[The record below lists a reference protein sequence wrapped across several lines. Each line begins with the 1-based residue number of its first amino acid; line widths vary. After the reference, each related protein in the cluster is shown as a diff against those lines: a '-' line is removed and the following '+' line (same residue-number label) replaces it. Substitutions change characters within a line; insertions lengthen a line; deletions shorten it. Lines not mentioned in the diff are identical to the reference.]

1 MMRVLNFLRQLAIYL
16 SYGLLCILS
25 VITFFFSLA
34 TVIRF
39 RQYEQNDLFD
49 IVRDH
54 VPLLLLSMAVIL
66 VLMRIVLKCMTRS
79 MTMGES
85 RSRSR
90 SKSKIR
96 SRNEQGKSGERPSFP
111 WPMLLAAGGMSLF
124 LVLVIRGN
132 ATNDALQLDEIMQAF
147 SRGDYSSLQ
156 EGGYL
161 FVYPFQ
167 VIYVLI
173 GQVLQALCGP
183 SNYLV
188 YQLLNVVS
196 ILCNLYFLYQIT
208 WELFH
213 DRRVCAVMQLLSMGC
228 WFYYV
233 FATFIYADLWSF
245 AVQSAAFLLE
255 IRYLNRRRLR
265 DIIGAGICI
274 AAATLLKTNCYVALI
289 AMILILLMDAVN
301 AAVSVAAGTAA
312 VENAGASGNTAGTAA
327 AENAG
332 ASGNTAGTAASGNAG
347 VLILRAVLLGVLF
360 VVLTKGA
367 QSAVNLGTARAAG
380 IEKMPEGV
388 PSAAYFA
395 MGMEETE
402 GKYGWY
408 NGRNVGLFRD
418 AGYDREQTVLDAR
431 ETMKA
436 SIGEFQNSKRYLI
449 RFYAGKFLSQW
460 GDPTCVSMREMEET
474 RRHTGELPRLVDSLI
489 FGTGSRILQWGMNVT
504 HSLIYL
510 GLTVYLLSVTGSALR
525 RKQKL
530 RMPAQN
536 GQQGQNGQQTQNGQ
550 QGQNGQQTQN
560 GQQGQ
565 NGQQAQNGKQTQN
578 GQQAQKPAQHLHTV
592 SEPEILLVLFLV
604 GGMLFHQIWE
614 ASGRY
619 TMRYYLTML
628 PLAAWGICR
637 LIGGKQQET

>member
-25 VITFFFSLA
+25 VITLFFSLA

-54 VPLLLLSMAVIL
+54 VPLLILSMVVVL
-66 VLMRIVLKCMTRS
+66 VLMRMVLKCMTRS
-79 MTMGES
+79 RG
-85 RSRSR
+85 RSR

-96 SRNEQGKSGERPSFP
+96 SRSEQGKSGEHPPFP

-167 VIYVLI
+167 VTYVLI
-173 GQVLQALCGP
+173 GQVIQALCGP

-332 ASGNTAGTAASGNAG
+332 DFGNTAGTGASGNAG
-347 VLILRAVLLGVLF
+347 ALILRAVLLGVMF

-474 RRHTGELPRLVDSLI
+474 RRHTGELPKLVDSLI

-510 GLTVYLLSVTGSALR
+510 GLAVYLLSIAGAVLR
-525 RKQKL
+525 KKQYLHL
-530 RMPAQN
+530 R
-536 GQQGQNGQQTQNGQ
+536 
-550 QGQNGQQTQN
+550 
-560 GQQGQ
+560 
-565 NGQQAQNGKQTQN
+565 
-578 GQQAQKPAQHLHTV
+578 TV

-637 LIGGKQQET
+637 LIEGKQQET

>member
-1 MMRVLNFLRQLAIYL
+1 MMRVLNFLRQLAIYF

-25 VITFFFSLA
+25 VITLFFSFV

-39 RQYEQNDLFD
+39 RQHEQNDLFD

-90 SKSKIR
+90 SRSESRSRSRSESR
-96 SRNEQGKSGERPSFP
+96 SRNETRSRSEQGKRGERPSFP

-167 VIYVLI
+167 VTYVLI
-173 GQVLQALCGP
+173 GQVIQALCGP

-289 AMILILLMDAVN
+289 AMILILLMDAVK

-312 VENAGASGNTAGTAA
+312 SGNAGGSGNTAGTAA

-332 ASGNTAGTAASGNAG
+332 ASGNTASTGASGKSAG
-347 VLILRAVLLGVLF
+347 VLILRAVLLGVMF

-418 AGYDREQTVLDAR
+418 AGYDREQTVLNAR

-474 RRHTGELPRLVDSLI
+474 RRHTGELPKLVDSLI

-536 GQQGQNGQQTQNGQ
+536 GQQTQNGQ
-550 QGQNGQQTQN
+550 QE
-560 GQQGQ
+560 
-565 NGQQAQNGKQTQN
+565 QN
-578 GQQAQKPAQHLHTV
+578 GQQAQKQAQHLHTV

>member
-1 MMRVLNFLRQLAIYL
+1 MMRVLNFLRQLAIYF

-25 VITFFFSLA
+25 VITLFFSFA

-54 VPLLLLSMAVIL
+54 VPLLLLSMAVVL
-66 VLMRIVLKCMTRS
+66 VLMRIVLKWMTRGRS
-79 MTMGES
+79 RSES
-85 RSRSR
+85 RSGSERWTRSG
-90 SKSKIR
+90 S
-96 SRNEQGKSGERPSFP
+96 EQGKGGERPSFP

-167 VIYVLI
+167 VTYVLI
-173 GQVLQALCGP
+173 GQVIQALCGP

-213 DRRVCAVMQLLSMGC
+213 DRRVCAMMQLLSMGC

-274 AAATLLKTNCYVALI
+274 SAATLLKTNCYVALI
-289 AMILILLMDAVN
+289 AMILILLMDAVR
-301 AAVSVAAGTAA
+301 AAVSGKTGKGVSGTASSES
-312 VENAGASGNTAGTAA
+312 V
-327 AENAG
+327 
-332 ASGNTAGTAASGNAG
+332 AASGDTVGNASSG
-347 VLILRAVLLGVLF
+347 NAEASGKSAGTLILRAVLIGAMF

-418 AGYDREQTVLDAR
+418 AGYDREQTVLDAK

-449 RFYAGKFLSQW
+449 RFYVGKFLSQW

-474 RRHTGELPRLVDSLI
+474 RRHTGEHPKLVDSLI

-510 GLTVYLLSVTGSALR
+510 GLTMYLLSVAGAALR

-530 RMPAQN
+530 GMLA
-536 GQQGQNGQQTQNGQ
+536 
-550 QGQNGQQTQN
+550 
-560 GQQGQ
+560 
-565 NGQQAQNGKQTQN
+565 QN
-578 GQQAQKPAQHLHTV
+578 GQQAQKQGQRLRTV

>member
-1 MMRVLNFLRQLAIYL
+1 MMRVLNFLRQLAIYF

-25 VITFFFSLA
+25 VITLFFSFA

-39 RQYEQNDLFD
+39 RQHEQNDLFD

-85 RSRSR
+85 RSRSE
-90 SKSKIR
+90 SKIR
-96 SRNEQGKSGERPSFP
+96 SRSEQGKSGEHPPFP

-167 VIYVLI
+167 VTYVLI

-312 VENAGASGNTAGTAA
+312 SGNAGASGNVAGTAAAENAGASGNTAGTAA

-332 ASGNTAGTAASGNAG
+332 AYGNTAGTGATGKSAG
-347 VLILRAVLLGVLF
+347 ALILRAVLFGVMF

-436 SIGEFQNSKRYLI
+436 SIGEFQNSKRYFI

-474 RRHTGELPRLVDSLI
+474 RRHTGELPKLVDFLI
-489 FGTGSRILQWGMNVT
+489 FGTGSRILQGVMNVT

-510 GLTVYLLSVTGSALR
+510 GLTIYLLSATGSALR

-530 RMPAQN
+530 RML
-536 GQQGQNGQQTQNGQ
+536 T
-550 QGQNGQQTQN
+550 
-560 GQQGQ
+560 Q
-565 NGQQAQNGKQTQN
+565 NGQQAQNGQQVQKQ
-578 GQQAQKPAQHLHTV
+578 AQHLHTV

-637 LIGGKQQET
+637 LIGGKQQEA

>member
-25 VITFFFSLA
+25 VITLFFSLA

-54 VPLLLLSMAVIL
+54 VPLLILSMVVVL
-66 VLMRIVLKCMTRS
+66 VLMRMVLKCMTRS
-79 MTMGES
+79 RGRSRSES

-90 SKSKIR
+90 SESR
-96 SRNEQGKSGERPSFP
+96 SRNETRSRSEQGKSGERPSFP

-167 VIYVLI
+167 VTYVLI

-245 AVQSAAFLLE
+245 AVQSAAFFLE

-289 AMILILLMDAVN
+289 AMILILLMDAVK
-301 AAVSVAAGTAA
+301 AAVSAAAGTAA
-312 VENAGASGNTAGTAA
+312 SENAGASGNTA
-327 AENAG
+327 
-332 ASGNTAGTAASGNAG
+332 STAASGKSAG
-347 VLILRAVLLGVLF
+347 ALILRAVLLGVMF

-474 RRHTGELPRLVDSLI
+474 RRHTGELPKLVDSLI

-510 GLTVYLLSVTGSALR
+510 GLTVYLLSATGSALR

-536 GQQGQNGQQTQNGQ
+536 GQQAQTS
-550 QGQNGQQTQN
+550 
-560 GQQGQ
+560 
-565 NGQQAQNGKQTQN
+565 QQAQN
-578 GQQAQKPAQHLHTV
+578 GQQAQKQAQHLRTV

>member
-1 MMRVLNFLRQLAIYL
+1 MMRVLNFLRQLAIYF

-25 VITFFFSLA
+25 VITLFFSFA

-39 RQYEQNDLFD
+39 RQYEQNDLFE

-54 VPLLLLSMAVIL
+54 VPLLLLSMVVVL
-66 VLMRIVLKCMTRS
+66 VLMRIVLKCMTRGRS
-79 MTMGES
+79 RSRGES
-85 RSRSR
+85 RSRAKGES
-90 SKSKIR
+90 R
-96 SRNEQGKSGERPSFP
+96 SRNETRSGSEQGKSGERPSFP

-167 VIYVLI
+167 VTYVLI
-173 GQVLQALCGP
+173 GQVIQALCGP

-213 DRRVCAVMQLLSMGC
+213 DRKVCVVMQLLSMGC

-289 AMILILLMDAVN
+289 AMILILLMDAVR
-301 AAVSVAAGTAA
+301 AAVSEKTGK
-312 VENAGASGNTAGTAA
+312 
-327 AENAG
+327 
-332 ASGNTAGTAASGNAG
+332 AASGTASSESVAASGTACSGKAAG
-347 VLILRAVLLGVLF
+347 NSAGALVLRAVLIGAMF

-474 RRHTGELPRLVDSLI
+474 RRHTGELPKLVDSLI

-510 GLTVYLLSVTGSALR
+510 GLTMYLLSVAGAALR
-525 RKQKL
+525 KKQYLHL
-530 RMPAQN
+530 R
-536 GQQGQNGQQTQNGQ
+536 
-550 QGQNGQQTQN
+550 
-560 GQQGQ
+560 
-565 NGQQAQNGKQTQN
+565 
-578 GQQAQKPAQHLHTV
+578 TV

>member
-1 MMRVLNFLRQLAIYL
+1 MMRVLNFLRQLAIYF

-25 VITFFFSLA
+25 VITLFFSFA

-49 IVRDH
+49 IVWDH
-54 VPLLLLSMAVIL
+54 VPLLLLSMAVVL
-66 VLMRIVLKCMTRS
+66 VLMRIVLKWMTRGS
-79 MTMGES
+79 SRRES
-85 RSRSR
+85 RSRSE
-90 SKSKIR
+90 SSSR
-96 SRNEQGKSGERPSFP
+96 SRSGSENWTRSVSEQGKSGERPSFP

-167 VIYVLI
+167 VTYVLI
-173 GQVLQALCGP
+173 GQVIQALCGP

-289 AMILILLMDAVN
+289 AMILILLMDAVR
-301 AAVSVAAGTAA
+301 AAVSGKTGKGVSGTASFES
-312 VENAGASGNTAGTAA
+312 V
-327 AENAG
+327 
-332 ASGNTAGTAASGNAG
+332 AASGDTVGNASSG
-347 VLILRAVLLGVLF
+347 NAEASGKSAGALVLRAVLLGVMF

-418 AGYDREQTVLDAR
+418 AGYDREQTILDAK

-474 RRHTGELPRLVDSLI
+474 RRHTGELPKLVDSLI

-510 GLTVYLLSVTGSALR
+510 GLTVYLLSVIGVALR
-525 RKQKL
+525 KKQYL
-530 RMPAQN
+530 R
-536 GQQGQNGQQTQNGQ
+536 
-550 QGQNGQQTQN
+550 
-560 GQQGQ
+560 
-565 NGQQAQNGKQTQN
+565 
-578 GQQAQKPAQHLHTV
+578 LRTV

>member
-1 MMRVLNFLRQLAIYL
+1 MMRVLNFLRQLAIYF

-25 VITFFFSLA
+25 VVTFFFSLA

-54 VPLLLLSMAVIL
+54 VPLLLLSIAVIL

-85 RSRSR
+85 RSRSE
-90 SKSKIR
+90 SR
-96 SRNEQGKSGERPSFP
+96 SRNEQGKSGERPAFP

-167 VIYVLI
+167 VTYVLI
-173 GQVLQALCGP
+173 GQVIQALCGP
-183 SNYLV
+183 SNYLL

-213 DRRVCAVMQLLSMGC
+213 DRRICAVMQLLSMGC

-289 AMILILLMDAVN
+289 AMILILLMDAVR
-301 AAVSVAAGTAA
+301 AAVSATAGTGATG
-312 VENAGASGNTAGTAA
+312 NAGAS
-327 AENAG
+327 ENAASSENAE
-332 ASGNTAGTAASGNAG
+332 ASGKSAGAL
-347 VLILRAVLLGVLF
+347 VLRAVLLGVMF
-360 VVLTKGA
+360 IVLTKGA

-474 RRHTGELPRLVDSLI
+474 RRHTGELPKLVDSLI

-510 GLTVYLLSVTGSALR
+510 GLTIYLLSVAGAALR

-530 RMPAQN
+530 GMLA
-536 GQQGQNGQQTQNGQ
+536 QNGQQTQNGQ
-550 QGQNGQQTQN
+550 QAQNDQQTQN
-560 GQQGQ
+560 
-565 NGQQAQNGKQTQN
+565 A
-578 GQQAQKPAQHLHTV
+578 QQAQKQGQHLRTV

>member
-25 VITFFFSLA
+25 VITLFFSLV

-66 VLMRIVLKCMTRS
+66 ILMRIVLKCMTRS

-90 SKSKIR
+90 SESR
-96 SRNEQGKSGERPSFP
+96 SRNETRSRSEQGKSGERPSFP

-167 VIYVLI
+167 VTYVLI

-213 DRRVCAVMQLLSMGC
+213 DRKVCAVMQLLSMGC

-274 AAATLLKTNCYVALI
+274 TVATLLKTNCYVALI

-301 AAVSVAAGTAA
+301 AAVSVAA
-312 VENAGASGNTAGTAA
+312 ENAGASGNTAGTAA
-327 AENAG
+327 AGNAE
-332 ASGNTAGTAASGNAG
+332 ASGNAG
-347 VLILRAVLLGVLF
+347 ALILRTVLLGVMF

-474 RRHTGELPRLVDSLI
+474 RRHTGELPKLVDSLI

-510 GLTVYLLSVTGSALR
+510 GLTIYLLSVTGSALR

-536 GQQGQNGQQTQNGQ
+536 S
-550 QGQNGQQTQN
+550 
-560 GQQGQ
+560 
-565 NGQQAQNGKQTQN
+565 QQAQNGQQVQKQ
-578 GQQAQKPAQHLHTV
+578 AQHLHTV

-637 LIGGKQQET
+637 LIGRKQQEA

>member
-1 MMRVLNFLRQLAIYL
+1 MMRVLNFLRQLAIYF

-25 VITFFFSLA
+25 VITLFFSFA

-54 VPLLLLSMAVIL
+54 VPLLLLSMAVVL
-66 VLMRIVLKCMTRS
+66 VLMRIVLKWMTRGRS
-79 MTMGES
+79 RSES
-85 RSRSR
+85 RSRSER
-90 SKSKIR
+90 R
-96 SRNEQGKSGERPSFP
+96 SRSRSESWTWSVSEQGKGGERPSFP
-111 WPMLLAAGGMSLF
+111 WPMLLVAGGMSLF

-167 VIYVLI
+167 VTYVLI
-173 GQVLQALCGP
+173 GQVIQALCGP

-289 AMILILLMDAVN
+289 AMILILLMDAVR
-301 AAVSVAAGTAA
+301 AAVSATAGTGATGKA
-312 VENAGASGNTAGTAA
+312 GSSENAGVSRNAEASGNS
-327 AENAG
+327 AG
-332 ASGNTAGTAASGNAG
+332 AL
-347 VLILRAVLLGVLF
+347 VLRAVLLGVMF
-360 VVLTKGA
+360 IVLTKGA

-418 AGYDREQTVLDAR
+418 AGYDREQTVLDAK

-474 RRHTGELPRLVDSLI
+474 RRHTGELPKLVDSLI

-510 GLTVYLLSVTGSALR
+510 GLTIYLLSVAGAALR
-525 RKQKL
+525 KKQYLHL
-530 RMPAQN
+530 R
-536 GQQGQNGQQTQNGQ
+536 
-550 QGQNGQQTQN
+550 
-560 GQQGQ
+560 
-565 NGQQAQNGKQTQN
+565 
-578 GQQAQKPAQHLHTV
+578 TV

>member
-25 VITFFFSLA
+25 VITLFFSLA

-90 SKSKIR
+90 SESRSRSKSKIR
-96 SRNEQGKSGERPSFP
+96 SRSEQGKSGEHPSFP

-167 VIYVLI
+167 VTYVLI

-289 AMILILLMDAVN
+289 AMILILLMDAVK
-301 AAVSVAAGTAA
+301 AAVSVI
-312 VENAGASGNTAGTAA
+312 AGTAA

-332 ASGNTAGTAASGNAG
+332 ASGNTVGTAAAGKSAG
-347 VLILRAVLLGVLF
+347 VLILRAVLLGVMF

-474 RRHTGELPRLVDSLI
+474 RRHTGELPKLVDSLI

-510 GLTVYLLSVTGSALR
+510 GLTIYLLSATGSALR

-530 RMPAQN
+530 RMPAQ
-536 GQQGQNGQQTQNGQ
+536 T
-550 QGQNGQQTQN
+550 
-560 GQQGQ
+560 
-565 NGQQAQNGKQTQN
+565 GQQAQNGQQVQKQ
-578 GQQAQKPAQHLHTV
+578 AQHLHTV

-637 LIGGKQQET
+637 LIGRKQQET

>member
-1 MMRVLNFLRQLAIYL
+1 MMRVLNFLRQLAIYF

-25 VITFFFSLA
+25 VITLFFSFA

-39 RQYEQNDLFD
+39 RQHEQNDLFD

-54 VPLLLLSMAVIL
+54 VPLLLLFMVVIL

-79 MTMGES
+79 
-85 RSRSR
+85 R

-96 SRNEQGKSGERPSFP
+96 SRSEQGKSGERPSFP

-167 VIYVLI
+167 VTYVLI
-173 GQVLQALCGP
+173 GQVIQALCGP

-289 AMILILLMDAVN
+289 AMILILLMDAVK

-312 VENAGASGNTAGTAA
+312 SENAGAFGNTAGTAV
-327 AENAG
+327 AENA
-332 ASGNTAGTAASGNAG
+332 AASGNA
-347 VLILRAVLLGVLF
+347 VALILRAVLLGVMF

-367 QSAVNLGTARAAG
+367 QSAVNFGTARAAG

-418 AGYDREQTVLDAR
+418 AGYDREQTVLNAR

-474 RRHTGELPRLVDSLI
+474 RRHTGELPKLVDSLI

-510 GLTVYLLSVTGSALR
+510 GLTIYLLSATGPALR

-536 GQQGQNGQQTQNGQ
+536 GQQAQK
-550 QGQNGQQTQN
+550 QGQ
-560 GQQGQ
+560 
-565 NGQQAQNGKQTQN
+565 
-578 GQQAQKPAQHLHTV
+578 HLRTV

-637 LIGGKQQET
+637 LIGRKQEA

>member
-25 VITFFFSLA
+25 VITLFFSLA

-54 VPLLLLSMAVIL
+54 VPLLLLSMAVVL
-66 VLMRIVLKCMTRS
+66 VLMRMVLKCVTRS
-79 MTMGES
+79 LG
-85 RSRSR
+85 RSR
-90 SKSKIR
+90 SKIR
-96 SRNEQGKSGERPSFP
+96 SRSEQGKSGERPAFP

-167 VIYVLI
+167 VTYVLI

-255 IRYLNRRRLR
+255 IRYLNRRRFR

-301 AAVSVAAGTAA
+301 AAVSVTAGTAA
-312 VENAGASGNTAGTAA
+312 SGNAGGSGNTAGTAA

-332 ASGNTAGTAASGNAG
+332 ASGKSAGA
-347 VLILRAVLLGVLF
+347 LILRAVLLGVMF

-474 RRHTGELPRLVDSLI
+474 RRHTGELSKLVDSLI

-510 GLTVYLLSVTGSALR
+510 GLTIYLLSVTGSALR

-536 GQQGQNGQQTQNGQ
+536 GQQGQNGQQ
-550 QGQNGQQTQN
+550 
-560 GQQGQ
+560 
-565 NGQQAQNGKQTQN
+565 
-578 GQQAQKPAQHLHTV
+578 AQKQAQHLRTV

>member
-1 MMRVLNFLRQLAIYL
+1 MMRVLNFLRQLAIYF

-25 VITFFFSLA
+25 VITLFFSFA

-54 VPLLLLSMAVIL
+54 VPLLLLSMAVVL
-66 VLMRIVLKCMTRS
+66 VLMRIVLKWMTRS
-79 MTMGES
+79 ES
-85 RSRSR
+85 RSRSERWTR
-90 SKSKIR
+90 SVS
-96 SRNEQGKSGERPSFP
+96 EQGKSGERPSFP

-167 VIYVLI
+167 VTYVLI

-208 WELFH
+208 WELFQ

-312 VENAGASGNTAGTAA
+312 SGNAGASGNTAGTAA
-327 AENAG
+327 AGNAE
-332 ASGNTAGTAASGNAG
+332 ASGNTAGTAAAGNAEASG
-347 VLILRAVLLGVLF
+347 KSAGALILRAVLLGVMF

-367 QSAVNLGTARAAG
+367 QSAVNFGTARAAG

-474 RRHTGELPRLVDSLI
+474 RRHTGELPKLVDSLI
-489 FGTGSRILQWGMNVT
+489 FGTGSLILQWGMNVT

-510 GLTVYLLSVTGSALR
+510 GLTIYLFSATGSALR

-536 GQQGQNGQQTQNGQ
+536 GQQV
-550 QGQNGQQTQN
+550 
-560 GQQGQ
+560 Q
-565 NGQQAQNGKQTQN
+565 NGQQAQTSQQAQN
-578 GQQAQKPAQHLHTV
+578 GQQAQKQGQHLRTV

-637 LIGGKQQET
+637 LIGRKQEA

>member
-25 VITFFFSLA
+25 VITLFFSLA

-90 SKSKIR
+90 SESKSRNETR
-96 SRNEQGKSGERPSFP
+96 SRNEQGKSGEHPPFP

-167 VIYVLI
+167 VTYVFI

-301 AAVSVAAGTAA
+301 IAVSVAAGTAA
-312 VENAGASGNTAGTAA
+312 SGNAGASGNTAGTAA

-332 ASGNTAGTAASGNAG
+332 ASGNTVGTAASGKSAG
-347 VLILRAVLLGVLF
+347 VLILRAVLLGVMF

-418 AGYDREQTVLDAR
+418 AGYDREQTVLNAR

-474 RRHTGELPRLVDSLI
+474 RRHTGELPKLVDSLI

-510 GLTVYLLSVTGSALR
+510 GLTVYLFSVTGSALR

-536 GQQGQNGQQTQNGQ
+536 GQQAQNS
-550 QGQNGQQTQN
+550 
-560 GQQGQ
+560 
-565 NGQQAQNGKQTQN
+565 QQAQNDQQTQN
-578 GQQAQKPAQHLHTV
+578 GQQAQKQAQHLRTV

>member
-1 MMRVLNFLRQLAIYL
+1 MMRVLNFLRQLAIYF

-25 VITFFFSLA
+25 VITLFFSFA

-39 RQYEQNDLFD
+39 RQHEQNDLFD

-66 VLMRIVLKCMTRS
+66 VLMRMVLKCMTRS
-79 MTMGES
+79 MTMGEI
-85 RSRSR
+85 R

-96 SRNEQGKSGERPSFP
+96 SRSEQGKSGERPAFP

-167 VIYVLI
+167 VTYVLI
-173 GQVLQALCGP
+173 GQVIQALCGP

-289 AMILILLMDAVN
+289 AMILILLMDAVK
-301 AAVSVAAGTAA
+301 AAVSAAAGTATSGKS
-312 VENAGASGNTAGTAA
+312 AGA
-327 AENAG
+327 
-332 ASGNTAGTAASGNAG
+332 
-347 VLILRAVLLGVLF
+347 LILRAVLFGVMF

-474 RRHTGELPRLVDSLI
+474 RRHTGELPKLVDSLI

-550 QGQNGQQTQN
+550 Q
-560 GQQGQ
+560 
-565 NGQQAQNGKQTQN
+565 
-578 GQQAQKPAQHLHTV
+578 AQKQGQHLHTV

-637 LIGGKQQET
+637 LIGGKQQEA

>member
-1 MMRVLNFLRQLAIYL
+1 MMRVLNFLRQLAIYF

-25 VITFFFSLA
+25 VITLFFSLA

-54 VPLLLLSMAVIL
+54 VPLLLLSMAVVL
-66 VLMRIVLKCMTRS
+66 VLMRIVLKWMTRGRS
-79 MTMGES
+79 RSETRGRSRSETRGSSRNESRSGSESES
-85 RSRSR
+85 RSRSG
-90 SKSKIR
+90 S
-96 SRNEQGKSGERPSFP
+96 EQGKSGERPSFP

-124 LVLVIRGN
+124 LVLVIRGD

-167 VIYVLI
+167 VTYVLI
-173 GQVLQALCGP
+173 GQVIQALCGP

-213 DRRVCAVMQLLSMGC
+213 DRRICAVMQLLSMGC

-289 AMILILLMDAVN
+289 AMILILLMDAVK
-301 AAVSVAAGTAA
+301 AVSAAGTAA
-312 VENAGASGNTAGTAA
+312 TGSAGV
-327 AENAG
+327 
-332 ASGNTAGTAASGNAG
+332 SGNATPSENAVASG
-347 VLILRAVLLGVLF
+347 KAAGNSAGALILRAVLLGVMF

-367 QSAVNLGTARAAG
+367 QSVVNLGTARAAG

-418 AGYDREQTVLDAR
+418 AGYDREQTVLDAK
-431 ETMKA
+431 ETMKT

-474 RRHTGELPRLVDSLI
+474 RRHTGEHPKLVDSLI

-510 GLTVYLLSVTGSALR
+510 GLTIYLLSVAGAALR
-525 RKQKL
+525 RKQKFGML
-530 RMPAQN
+530 AQE
-536 GQQGQNGQQTQNGQ
+536 QVQKREQAKTS
-550 QGQNGQQTQN
+550 
-560 GQQGQ
+560 
-565 NGQQAQNGKQTQN
+565 QQAQTQ
-578 GQQAQKPAQHLHTV
+578 GQHLRTV

-637 LIGGKQQET
+637 LIGGKQQEA

>member
-1 MMRVLNFLRQLAIYL
+1 MMRVLDFLRRLAIYL

-25 VITFFFSLA
+25 VITLFFSLA

-54 VPLLLLSMAVIL
+54 VPLLLLSVAVVL
-66 VLMRIVLKCMTRS
+66 VLMRIVMKWMTRS
-79 MTMGES
+79 ES
-85 RSRSR
+85 RSRSESGSENSSGSESWTR
-90 SKSKIR
+90 SVS
-96 SRNEQGKSGERPSFP
+96 EQGKSGEHPPFP

-167 VIYVLI
+167 VTYVLI
-173 GQVLQALCGP
+173 GQVIQALCGP

-213 DRRVCAVMQLLSMGC
+213 DRRICAVMQLLSMGC

-255 IRYLNRRRLR
+255 IRYLNRRMLR

-289 AMILILLMDAVN
+289 AMILILLMDAVREAVSEKN
-301 AAVSVAAGTAA
+301 GKAASGTASSESVAASGDT
-312 VENAGASGNTAGTAA
+312 VGNASSESAGVSGNAA
-327 AENAG
+327 PSE
-332 ASGNTAGTAASGNAG
+332 SVAASGTACSGKTAG
-347 VLILRAVLLGVLF
+347 NSAGALVLRAVLLGVLF

-418 AGYDREQTVLDAR
+418 AGYDREQTVLDAK

-474 RRHTGELPRLVDSLI
+474 RRHTGEHPKLVDSLI

-510 GLTVYLLSVTGSALR
+510 GLTIYLLSVAGAALR
-525 RKQKL
+525 KKQYLHL
-530 RMPAQN
+530 R
-536 GQQGQNGQQTQNGQ
+536 
-550 QGQNGQQTQN
+550 
-560 GQQGQ
+560 
-565 NGQQAQNGKQTQN
+565 
-578 GQQAQKPAQHLHTV
+578 TV

>member
-25 VITFFFSLA
+25 VITLFFSLA

-54 VPLLLLSMAVIL
+54 VPLLLLSMAVVL

-90 SKSKIR
+90 SESR
-96 SRNEQGKSGERPSFP
+96 SRNETRSRSEQGKSGEHPPFP

-167 VIYVLI
+167 VTYVLI

-196 ILCNLYFLYQIT
+196 ILCNLHFLYQIT

-274 AAATLLKTNCYVALI
+274 ATATLLKTNCYVALI

-301 AAVSVAAGTAA
+301 AAA
-312 VENAGASGNTAGTAA
+312 ENAGVSGNTA
-327 AENAG
+327 
-332 ASGNTAGTAASGNAG
+332 STAASGNA
-347 VLILRAVLLGVLF
+347 VALILRAVLLGVMF

-367 QSAVNLGTARAAG
+367 QSAVNFGTARAAG

-418 AGYDREQTVLDAR
+418 AGYDREQTVLNAR

-474 RRHTGELPRLVDSLI
+474 RRHTGELPKLVDSLI

-510 GLTVYLLSVTGSALR
+510 GLTIYLLSATGPALR

-536 GQQGQNGQQTQNGQ
+536 GQQAQK
-550 QGQNGQQTQN
+550 QGQ
-560 GQQGQ
+560 
-565 NGQQAQNGKQTQN
+565 
-578 GQQAQKPAQHLHTV
+578 HLRTV

-637 LIGGKQQET
+637 LIGRKQKA

>member
-25 VITFFFSLA
+25 VITLFFSFA

-54 VPLLLLSMAVIL
+54 VPLLLLSMAVVL
-66 VLMRIVLKCMTRS
+66 VLMRMVLKCMTRS
-79 MTMGES
+79 RG
-85 RSRSR
+85 RSK

-96 SRNEQGKSGERPSFP
+96 SKIKIRSRSEQGKSGERPSFP

-167 VIYVLI
+167 VTYVLI
-173 GQVLQALCGP
+173 GQVIQALCGP

-289 AMILILLMDAVN
+289 AMILILLMDAVK
-301 AAVSVAAGTAA
+301 AAVSV
-312 VENAGASGNTAGTAA
+312 A

-332 ASGNTAGTAASGNAG
+332 ASGNTASTAASGKSAG
-347 VLILRAVLLGVLF
+347 ALILRAVLLGVMF

-367 QSAVNLGTARAAG
+367 QSAVNFGTARAAG

-431 ETMKA
+431 ETMRA

-474 RRHTGELPRLVDSLI
+474 RRHTGELPKLVDSLI

-510 GLTVYLLSVTGSALR
+510 GLTIYLLSVTGSALR

-530 RMPAQN
+530 RMP
-536 GQQGQNGQQTQNGQ
+536 TQS
-550 QGQNGQQTQN
+550 
-560 GQQGQ
+560 
-565 NGQQAQNGKQTQN
+565 
-578 GQQAQKPAQHLHTV
+578 GQQAQKQGQHLRTV

>member
-1 MMRVLNFLRQLAIYL
+1 MMRVLNFLRQLAIYF

-25 VITFFFSLA
+25 VITLFFSLA

-54 VPLLLLSMAVIL
+54 VPLLLLSMVVIL
-66 VLMRIVLKCMTRS
+66 VLMRMVLKCMTRS
-79 MTMGES
+79 RG
-85 RSRSR
+85 RSRSKIR

-96 SRNEQGKSGERPSFP
+96 SRSEQGKSGEHPPFP

-167 VIYVLI
+167 VTYVLI
-173 GQVLQALCGP
+173 GQVIQALCGP

-213 DRRVCAVMQLLSMGC
+213 DRSVCAVMQLLSMGC

-289 AMILILLMDAVN
+289 AMILILLMDAVK
-301 AAVSVAAGTAA
+301 AAVSAAAGTAA
-312 VENAGASGNTAGTAA
+312 SGNAGGSGNTAGTAA
-327 AENAG
+327 AGNAE
-332 ASGNTAGTAASGNAG
+332 ASGNAG
-347 VLILRAVLLGVLF
+347 ALILRAVLLGVMF

-367 QSAVNLGTARAAG
+367 QSAVNFGTARAAG

-474 RRHTGELPRLVDSLI
+474 RRHTGELPKLVDSLI

-510 GLTVYLLSVTGSALR
+510 GLTIYLLSVTGSALR

-536 GQQGQNGQQTQNGQ
+536 GQQ
-550 QGQNGQQTQN
+550 
-560 GQQGQ
+560 
-565 NGQQAQNGKQTQN
+565 
-578 GQQAQKPAQHLHTV
+578 AQKQGQHLHTV

-637 LIGGKQQET
+637 LIGGKQQEA

>member
-1 MMRVLNFLRQLAIYL
+1 MMRVLNFLRQLAIYF

-25 VITFFFSLA
+25 VITLFFSFA

-54 VPLLLLSMAVIL
+54 VPLLLLSMVVVL
-66 VLMRIVLKCMTRS
+66 VLMRMVLKCMTRS
-79 MTMGES
+79 RG
-85 RSRSR
+85 RSRSKIR

-96 SRNEQGKSGERPSFP
+96 SRSEQGKSGEHPPFP

-167 VIYVLI
+167 VTYVLI

-274 AAATLLKTNCYVALI
+274 AVATLLKTNCYVALI

-312 VENAGASGNTAGTAA
+312 

-332 ASGNTAGTAASGNAG
+332 ASENAAASGNDGVSGNAG
-347 VLILRAVLLGVLF
+347 ATGKSAGALILRAVLLGVLF
-360 VVLTKGA
+360 VILTKGA

-474 RRHTGELPRLVDSLI
+474 RRHTGELPKLVDSLI

-536 GQQGQNGQQTQNGQ
+536 S
-550 QGQNGQQTQN
+550 
-560 GQQGQ
+560 
-565 NGQQAQNGKQTQN
+565 QQAQNGQQVQKQ
-578 GQQAQKPAQHLHTV
+578 AQHLHTV

-637 LIGGKQQET
+637 LIGRKQQEA

>member
-1 MMRVLNFLRQLAIYL
+1 MMRVLNFLRQLAIYF

-25 VITFFFSLA
+25 VITLFFSFA

-39 RQYEQNDLFD
+39 RQHEQNDLFD

-54 VPLLLLSMAVIL
+54 VPLLLLSIAVVL
-66 VLMRIVLKCMTRS
+66 VLMRMVLKCVTRS
-79 MTMGES
+79 LG
-85 RSRSR
+85 RSK

-96 SRNEQGKSGERPSFP
+96 SKIRNRSEQGKSGEHPPFP

-167 VIYVLI
+167 VTYVLI

-289 AMILILLMDAVN
+289 AMILILLMDAVK
-301 AAVSVAAGTAA
+301 AAVSAAAGTAA
-312 VENAGASGNTAGTAA
+312 SGNAGG
-327 AENAG
+327 
-332 ASGNTAGTAASGNAG
+332 SGNTAGTAASENAGAFGNTAGTAVAGNAG
-347 VLILRAVLLGVLF
+347 ASGKSAGALILRAVLLGVLF

-367 QSAVNLGTARAAG
+367 QSAVNLGTARAAE

-474 RRHTGELPRLVDSLI
+474 RRHTGELPKLVDSLI

-510 GLTVYLLSVTGSALR
+510 GLTMYLLSVAGAVLR
-525 RKQKL
+525 KKQYL
-530 RMPAQN
+530 
-536 GQQGQNGQQTQNGQ
+536 
-550 QGQNGQQTQN
+550 
-560 GQQGQ
+560 
-565 NGQQAQNGKQTQN
+565 
-578 GQQAQKPAQHLHTV
+578 HLHTI

>member
-25 VITFFFSLA
+25 VITLFFSLA

-54 VPLLLLSMAVIL
+54 VPLLLLSMAVVLI
-66 VLMRIVLKCMTRS
+66 LMRMVLKCMTRS

-85 RSRSR
+85 RSRSE
-90 SKSKIR
+90 SR
-96 SRNEQGKSGERPSFP
+96 SRNETRSRSERGKSGEHPPFP

-147 SRGDYSSLQ
+147 SKGDYSSLQ

-167 VIYVLI
+167 VTYVLI

-301 AAVSVAAGTAA
+301 IAVSVA
-312 VENAGASGNTAGTAA
+312 AGTAA

-332 ASGNTAGTAASGNAG
+332 ASGNTAGTAASGKSAG
-347 VLILRAVLLGVLF
+347 ALILRAVLLGVMF

-367 QSAVNLGTARAAG
+367 QNAVNLGTARAAG

-418 AGYDREQTVLDAR
+418 AGYDREQTVLNAR

-474 RRHTGELPRLVDSLI
+474 RRHTGELPKLVDSLI

-510 GLTVYLLSVTGSALR
+510 GLTVYLLSVTGSVLR

-536 GQQGQNGQQTQNGQ
+536 S
-550 QGQNGQQTQN
+550 
-560 GQQGQ
+560 
-565 NGQQAQNGKQTQN
+565 QQAQNGQQVQN
-578 GQQAQKPAQHLHTV
+578 GQQAQKQGQHLHTV

-628 PLAAWGICR
+628 PLAAWGVCR
-637 LIGGKQQET
+637 LIGGK

>member
-1 MMRVLNFLRQLAIYL
+1 MMRVLNFLRQLAIYF

-25 VITFFFSLA
+25 VITLFFSFA
-34 TVIRF
+34 TIIRF

-54 VPLLLLSMAVIL
+54 VPLLLLSMAVVL
-66 VLMRIVLKCMTRS
+66 VLMRIVLKWMTRS
-79 MTMGES
+79 ES

-90 SKSKIR
+90 SENR
-96 SRNEQGKSGERPSFP
+96 SRGRSENWTRSVSEQGKGGERPSFP

-147 SRGDYSSLQ
+147 SKGDYSSLQ

-167 VIYVLI
+167 VTYVLI

-301 AAVSVAAGTAA
+301 AAVSVTAGTAA
-312 VENAGASGNTAGTAA
+312 SGNAGGSGNTAGPAAAENAGASGNTAGTAA

-332 ASGNTAGTAASGNAG
+332 ASGNTAGTAAAGNAEASGNAG
-347 VLILRAVLLGVLF
+347 ALILRAVLLGVMF

-367 QSAVNLGTARAAG
+367 QSAVNFGTARAAG

-510 GLTVYLLSVTGSALR
+510 GLTIYLLSVAGAALR
-525 RKQKL
+525 KKQYLHL
-530 RMPAQN
+530 RI
-536 GQQGQNGQQTQNGQ
+536 
-550 QGQNGQQTQN
+550 
-560 GQQGQ
+560 
-565 NGQQAQNGKQTQN
+565 
-578 GQQAQKPAQHLHTV
+578 V

>member
-25 VITFFFSLA
+25 VITLFFSLA

-54 VPLLLLSMAVIL
+54 VPLLLLSMAVVL
-66 VLMRIVLKCMTRS
+66 VLMRIVLKWMTRGRS
-79 MTMGES
+79 RSER

-90 SKSKIR
+90 SESWTW
-96 SRNEQGKSGERPSFP
+96 SVSEQGKGGERPSFP
-111 WPMLLAAGGMSLF
+111 WPMLLVAGGMSLF

-167 VIYVLI
+167 VTYVLI
-173 GQVLQALCGP
+173 GQVIQALCGP

-255 IRYLNRRRLR
+255 IQYLNRRRLR

-289 AMILILLMDAVN
+289 AMILILLMDAVR
-301 AAVSVAAGTAA
+301 AVSAAAGTGATGNAA
-312 VENAGASGNTAGTAA
+312 SPGNATP
-327 AENAG
+327 
-332 ASGNTAGTAASGNAG
+332 SGNAEASG
-347 VLILRAVLLGVLF
+347 KSAGALVLRAVLIGAMF

-367 QSAVNLGTARAAG
+367 QNAVNLGTARAAG

-418 AGYDREQTVLDAR
+418 AGYDREQTVLDAK

-474 RRHTGELPRLVDSLI
+474 RRHTGELPKLVDSLI

-510 GLTVYLLSVTGSALR
+510 GLTMYLLSVIGAALR

-530 RMPAQN
+530 GMLAQE
-536 GQQGQNGQQTQNGQ
+536 
-550 QGQNGQQTQN
+550 
-560 GQQGQ
+560 
-565 NGQQAQNGKQTQN
+565 QAQKQEQVQKLEQAKTS
-578 GQQAQKPAQHLHTV
+578 QQAQKQEHRLRTV

-637 LIGGKQQET
+637 LIGGKQQEALADRKWLEKIWNDLRKLFKV

>member
-25 VITFFFSLA
+25 VITLFFSFA

-39 RQYEQNDLFD
+39 RQHEQNDLFD

-85 RSRSR
+85 RSRSESR
-90 SKSKIR
+90 SKIR

-167 VIYVLI
+167 VTYVLI
-173 GQVLQALCGP
+173 GQVIQALCGP

-289 AMILILLMDAVN
+289 AMILILLMDAVK
-301 AAVSVAAGTAA
+301 AAVSVTAGTAA
-312 VENAGASGNTAGTAA
+312 SGNAGGSGNTAGTAA

-332 ASGNTAGTAASGNAG
+332 ASGNAEASGKSAG
-347 VLILRAVLLGVLF
+347 ALILRAVLLGVMF

-367 QSAVNLGTARAAG
+367 QSAVNFGTARAAG

-474 RRHTGELPRLVDSLI
+474 RRHTGELPKLVDSLI

-510 GLTVYLLSVTGSALR
+510 GLIVYLLSVAGAALR
-525 RKQKL
+525 KKQKL

-536 GQQGQNGQQTQNGQ
+536 GQQ
-550 QGQNGQQTQN
+550 
-560 GQQGQ
+560 
-565 NGQQAQNGKQTQN
+565 TQN
-578 GQQAQKPAQHLHTV
+578 GQQAQKQGQRLRTV

>member
-1 MMRVLNFLRQLAIYL
+1 MMRVLNFLRQLAIYF

-25 VITFFFSLA
+25 VITLFFSFA

-54 VPLLLLSMAVIL
+54 VPLLLLSMAVVL
-66 VLMRIVLKCMTRS
+66 VLMRIVMKWMTRS
-79 MTMGES
+79 ES
-85 RSRSR
+85 RSRSE
-90 SKSKIR
+90 SSSGSESWIR
-96 SRNEQGKSGERPSFP
+96 SGSEQGKGGERPSFP
-111 WPMLLAAGGMSLF
+111 WPMLLVAGGMSLF

-167 VIYVLI
+167 VTYVLI
-173 GQVLQALCGP
+173 GQVIQALCGP

-213 DRRVCAVMQLLSMGC
+213 DRRICAVMQLLSMGC

-255 IRYLNRRRLR
+255 IRYLNRRMLR

-289 AMILILLMDAVN
+289 AMILILLMDAVREAVSEKN
-301 AAVSVAAGTAA
+301 GKAASGTASSESVAASGDT
-312 VENAGASGNTAGTAA
+312 VGNASSESAGV
-327 AENAG
+327 
-332 ASGNTAGTAASGNAG
+332 SGNATPSESAASSG
-347 VLILRAVLLGVLF
+347 NAEASGKSAGALIMRAVLLGVLF

-367 QSAVNLGTARAAG
+367 QNAVNFGTARAAG

-474 RRHTGELPRLVDSLI
+474 RRHTGELPKLVDSLI

-510 GLTVYLLSVTGSALR
+510 GLTVYLLSATGSALR
-525 RKQKL
+525 KKQYLHL
-530 RMPAQN
+530 R
-536 GQQGQNGQQTQNGQ
+536 
-550 QGQNGQQTQN
+550 
-560 GQQGQ
+560 
-565 NGQQAQNGKQTQN
+565 
-578 GQQAQKPAQHLHTV
+578 TV
-592 SEPEILLVLFLV
+592 SSPEILLVLFLV

>member
-1 MMRVLNFLRQLAIYL
+1 MMRVLNFLRQLAIYF

-25 VITFFFSLA
+25 VITLFFSFA

-54 VPLLLLSMAVIL
+54 VPLLLLSMAVVL
-66 VLMRIVLKCMTRS
+66 VLMRMVLKCMTRS

-85 RSRSR
+85 RSRSE
-90 SKSKIR
+90 SESR
-96 SRNEQGKSGERPSFP
+96 SRNETRSRSEQGKSGEHPPFP

-167 VIYVLI
+167 VTYVLI

-289 AMILILLMDAVN
+289 AMILILLMDAVK
-301 AAVSVAAGTAA
+301 AAVSVAAGTATSG
-312 VENAGASGNTAGTAA
+312 NAGGSGNTAGAAA

-332 ASGNTAGTAASGNAG
+332 AFGNTAGTGASENAAATENAAASGKSAG
-347 VLILRAVLLGVLF
+347 ALILRAVLFGVMF

-474 RRHTGELPRLVDSLI
+474 RRHTGELPKLVDSLI

-510 GLTVYLLSVTGSALR
+510 GLTVYLLSATGSALR

-536 GQQGQNGQQTQNGQ
+536 GQQTQNGQ
-550 QGQNGQQTQN
+550 QVQK
-560 GQQGQ
+560 QGQ
-565 NGQQAQNGKQTQN
+565 R
-578 GQQAQKPAQHLHTV
+578 LRTV

-637 LIGGKQQET
+637 LISGKQQEA

>member
-1 MMRVLNFLRQLAIYL
+1 MMRVLNFLRQLAIYF

-25 VITFFFSLA
+25 VITLFFSLA

-54 VPLLLLSMAVIL
+54 VPLLLLSMAVVL
-66 VLMRIVLKCMTRS
+66 VLMRIVMKWMTRS
-79 MTMGES
+79 ESSSGSESSS
-85 RSRSR
+85 RSESWTRSV
-90 SKSKIR
+90 S
-96 SRNEQGKSGERPSFP
+96 EQGKSGERPSFP

-167 VIYVLI
+167 VTYVLI
-173 GQVLQALCGP
+173 GQVIQALCGP

-213 DRRVCAVMQLLSMGC
+213 DRRICAVMQLLSMGC

-289 AMILILLMDAVN
+289 AMILILLMDAVK
-301 AAVSVAAGTAA
+301 AAMSAAAGKEASGTASSESVAASGDTVGNASSESAA
-312 VENAGASGNTAGTAA
+312 PSENVAPF
-327 AENAG
+327 ENV
-332 ASGNTAGTAASGNAG
+332 AASGNAG
-347 VLILRAVLLGVLF
+347 AGNSAGALVLRAVLIGAMF

-474 RRHTGELPRLVDSLI
+474 RRHTGEHPKLVDSLI

-510 GLTVYLLSVTGSALR
+510 GLTIYLFSVAGAALR

-530 RMPAQN
+530 GMLE
-536 GQQGQNGQQTQNGQ
+536 
-550 QGQNGQQTQN
+550 
-560 GQQGQ
+560 Q
-565 NGQQAQNGKQTQN
+565 NGQQAQNA
-578 GQQAQKPAQHLHTV
+578 QQAQTSQQAQTQGQHLRTV

-637 LIGGKQQET
+637 LIGGKQQEA

>member
-1 MMRVLNFLRQLAIYL
+1 MMRVLNFLRQLAIYF

-25 VITFFFSLA
+25 VITLFFSFA

-39 RQYEQNDLFD
+39 RQHEQNDLFD

-54 VPLLLLSMAVIL
+54 VPLLLLSIAVVL
-66 VLMRIVLKCMTRS
+66 VLMRMVLKCVTRS
-79 MTMGES
+79 LG
-85 RSRSR
+85 RSK

-96 SRNEQGKSGERPSFP
+96 SKIRNRSEQGKSGEHPPFP

-167 VIYVLI
+167 VTYVLI

-265 DIIGAGICI
+265 DIIGAGIYI

-301 AAVSVAAGTAA
+301 AAVSVAA
-312 VENAGASGNTAGTAA
+312 ENA
-327 AENAG
+327 
-332 ASGNTAGTAASGNAG
+332 AASGNDGVSGNAAASGKSAG
-347 VLILRAVLLGVLF
+347 ALIMRAVLLGVLF

-367 QSAVNLGTARAAG
+367 QNAVNFGTARAAG

-474 RRHTGELPRLVDSLI
+474 RRHTGELPKLVDSLI

-510 GLTVYLLSVTGSALR
+510 GLTIYLLSATGSALR

-530 RMPAQN
+530 RMPTQN
-536 GQQGQNGQQTQNGQ
+536 GQQAQNGQQTQNGQ
-550 QGQNGQQTQN
+550 QAQND
-560 GQQGQ
+560 
-565 NGQQAQNGKQTQN
+565 QQAQN
-578 GQQAQKPAQHLHTV
+578 GQQAQKQGQHLHTV

-637 LIGGKQQET
+637 LIGRKQQEA

>member
-1 MMRVLNFLRQLAIYL
+1 MMRVLNFLRQLAIYF

-25 VITFFFSLA
+25 VITLFFSFA

-39 RQYEQNDLFD
+39 RQHEQNDLFD

-85 RSRSR
+85 RSRSE
-90 SKSKIR
+90 SKIR
-96 SRNEQGKSGERPSFP
+96 SRSELGKSGERPAFP

-167 VIYVLI
+167 VTYVLI
-173 GQVLQALCGP
+173 GQVIQALCGP

-265 DIIGAGICI
+265 DIIGAGIGI

-289 AMILILLMDAVN
+289 AMILILLMDAVK
-301 AAVSVAAGTAA
+301 AAVSAAAGTAA

-332 ASGNTAGTAASGNAG
+332 ASGNAAGTAASGNA
-347 VLILRAVLLGVLF
+347 VALILRAVLLGVMF

-367 QSAVNLGTARAAG
+367 QSAVNFGTARTAG

-418 AGYDREQTVLDAR
+418 AGYNREQTVLDAR

-474 RRHTGELPRLVDSLI
+474 RRHTGELPKLVDSLI

-510 GLTVYLLSVTGSALR
+510 GLTMYLLSVAGAALR
-525 RKQKL
+525 TKQKL
-530 RMPAQN
+530 GMLAQN
-536 GQQGQNGQQTQNGQ
+536 GQQAQNAQQAQNGQQTQN
-550 QGQNGQQTQN
+550 
-560 GQQGQ
+560 
-565 NGQQAQNGKQTQN
+565 A
-578 GQQAQKPAQHLHTV
+578 QQAQKQEHRLRTV